1 MKPLLNDQGRIKNND
16 RLGVIS
22 KIVGFILISV
32 IIIYLSKK
40 LYFGW
45 NDIPFDKIEL
55 NYYFIILSFLGLLLS
70 FTCSVS
76 AWQMILK
83 ALESRMSFKKSWWVI
98 TGSYLAKYIPGHIW
112 SIGGRVYL
120 CKTEG
125 ISEKISGTAM
135 ILEMTALLLGSLT
148 AFCFTLPFLIKHGL
162 PSWIWYLLVP
172 IPFALVVFFSPL
184 LPISLKWLASS
195 FLKKEIKLDIKSA
208 PLFMAF
214 CLFAISAIIQGGAFF
229 LLVRSF
235 YSIEYRFLPDIIGI
249 YNGSWAVGF
258 LSFVAP
264 GGLGIREGALTV
276 LSKFYIP
283 LPMAIILSALARL
296 WMTLFEI
303 IMALIGLK
311 FRK

>member
-1 MKPLLNDQGRIKNND
+1 MR
-16 RLGVIS
+16 VIS
-22 KIVGFILISV
+22 KIVGVILISV
-32 IIIYLSKK
+32 IVIYLGKK
-40 LYFGW
+40 LYFSW
-45 NDIPFDKIEL
+45 NDIPFDKIKL
-55 NYYFIILSFLGLLLS
+55 NYCFIFLSFIGLLLS
-70 FTCSVS
+70 FTCSAL

-83 ALESRMSFKKSWWVI
+83 ALDSRMSFKKSWWVI

-120 CKTEG
+120 CKKEG
-125 ISEKISGTAM
+125 ITEKISGTGI
-135 ILEMTALLLGSLT
+135 ILEMIALLLGSLI
-148 AFCFTLPFLIKHGL
+148 AFMLSLPFLIKHGL
-162 PSWIWYLLVP
+162 PAWIWYLLIP
-172 IPFALVVFFSPL
+172 IPFAAIIFFTPL
-184 LPISLKWLASS
+184 LPFVLKWFAIN
-195 FLKKEIKLDIKSA
+195 FFKKDIKLDIKPWGLFKALCFFLVSA
-208 PLFMAF
+208 V
-214 CLFAISAIIQGGAFF
+214 IQGGAFF

-235 YSIEYRFLPDIIGI
+235 YFVDISFLPDIIGI

-276 LSKFYIP
+276 LSKFYMP

-311 FRK
+311 FRKQ